1 MNAHDE
7 SKACCHETAVDG
19 SGRQAE
25 AQSES
30 TVDLAGKYV
39 CPMCPD
45 VLETEPVPCPHC
57 GMALERV
64 RPMTIGQGLQY
75 TCPMHPDVNR
85 DEPGDC
91 PICGMALEPAEA
103 TEDALEDDPEY
114 RDMRRRFVVAVT
126 LAVPL
131 LLVAMGDMM
140 PGRPVSGLLGE
151 SVRPWVELLL
161 ATPIC
166 LWAGWPFLV
175 RGWNSLK
182 TRHLNMFTLIGLGVT
197 VAYLYSLVATLMPGS
212 FPAAFRDAEGQVA
225 VYFEAAGVIVALVLL
240 GQLLELRA
248 RNRTGQAIRSL
259 LGLAPTHALK
269 VTPCGHE
276 REIPLQEVEPG
287 DTLRVRPGEKV
298 PVDGT
303 VQEGNSNVDESMISG
318 EPLPVSKGP
327 GDPVVG
333 ATLNGTGSL
342 LMTAEK
348 VGADTLLARIV
359 QMVSDAQRSR
369 APIQNLADRVSAW
382 FVPAVVLF
390 AVITFIVWATWGP
403 APAMTYAVINA
414 VAVLIIACPCALGLA
429 TPMSIVAATGKGAEH
444 GILFRNA
451 EAIERFRQVGVL
463 LVDKTGTLTQGR
475 PTLTDTVPANGF
487 DAGEVL
493 ALAAAVERH
502 SEHPLAAAIV
512 AGAAAD
518 GAAKLKASDFSSL
531 TGRGVTGRVDGKA
544 VALGNRGLM
553 GATGVDTADLDDE
566 AERRRARGETVI
578 WAAIDGCMAG
588 LLVISDPVKDSTPAA
603 VAALHREGLKVV
615 MVTGDNRVTA
625 RAVAHRLGI
634 DDVEAEVMPEQKL
647 EVVRQYQARGLTV
660 AMAGDGIN
668 DSPALA
674 AADIGIAMGTG
685 TDIAMESADVT
696 LVKGDLG
703 GIVKAHKLSRLAV
716 RNIRQNLFFAFVYNG
731 VGLPLAAGIL
741 YPFIGL
747 LLSPM
752 IAAAAMSFSSV
763 SVISNSLRLRQAEL

>member
-1 MNAHDE
+1 
-7 SKACCHETAVDG
+7 
-19 SGRQAE
+19 
-25 AQSES
+25 
-30 TVDLAGKYV
+30 
-39 CPMCPD
+39 
-45 VLETEPVPCPHC
+45 
-57 GMALERV
+57 MALESV
-64 RPMTIGQGLQY
+64 QPEADGL
-75 TCPMHPDVNR
+75 N
-85 DEPGDC
+85 
-91 PICGMALEPAEA
+91 
-103 TEDALEDDPEY
+103 DDPEY
-114 RDMRRRFVVAVT
+114 RDMRRRFVVAVG

-131 LLVAMGDMM
+131 LLVAMGDML

-182 TRHLNMFTLIGLGVT
+182 SRRLNMFTLIGLGVS
-197 VAYLYSLVATLMPGS
+197 VAFLYSLVATLVPAW
-212 FPAAFRDAEGQVA
+212 FPAAFRDADGQVA

-240 GQLLELRA
+240 GQVLELRA
-248 RNRTGQAIRSL
+248 RSRTGNAIRSL
-259 LGLAPTHALK
+259 LSLAPTHALK

-276 REIPLQEVEPG
+276 REIPLQDVQPG
-287 DTLRVRPGEKV
+287 DTLRVRPGEKI

-327 GDPVVG
+327 GDAVVG

-342 LMTAEK
+342 LIKAEK

-359 QMVSDAQRSR
+359 TMVSDAQRTR
-369 APIQNLADRVSAW
+369 APIQNLADQVSAW
-382 FVPAVVLF
+382 FVPAVVVIA
-390 AVITFIVWATWGP
+390 AVTFVLWAAWGP
-403 APAMTYAVINA
+403 APAMAYAIINA

-451 EAIERFRQVGVL
+451 AAIERFRQVEVL
-463 LVDKTGTLTQGR
+463 LVDKTGTLTEGS
-475 PTLTDTVPANGF
+475 PTLSDTVIADGF
-487 DAGEVL
+487 EIREVL

-512 AGAAAD
+512 AGAAAG
-518 GAAKLKASDFSSL
+518 GAPRLEAGDFASV
-531 TGRGVTGRVDGKA
+531 TGQGVTGSVEGKA

-553 GATGVDTADLDDE
+553 AAKGVDTGDLVDE
-566 AERRRARGETVI
+566 ARRRRLQGATVL
-578 WAAIDGCMAG
+578 WAAVDGSLAA
-588 LLVISDPVKDSTPAA
+588 LLVVSDPVKDTTPAA
-603 VAALHREGLKVV
+603 IEALHREGLKVV

-625 RAVAHRLGI
+625 EAVAKGLGI

-647 EVVRQYQARGLTV
+647 EVVRQYQARGLAV

-703 GIVKAHKLSRLAV
+703 GIVKARKLSRLAV
-716 RNIRQNLFFAFVYNG
+716 RNIRQNLFFAFIYNG
-731 VGLPLAAGIL
+731 VGLPLAAGVL

-763 SVISNSLRLRQAEL
+763 SVISNSLRLRGAKI